1 MVFSKT
7 FFCERYDMEFIVL
20 KLYES
25 DTKAW
30 SPVDCHGIL
39 CDLSL
44 VLMNL
49 DFINLILNKINR

>member
-1 MVFSKT
+1 
-7 FFCERYDMEFIVL
+7 MEFIVL

-25 DTKAW
+25 DTKVW
-30 SPVDCHGIL
+30 SSIDYHGIL
-39 CDLSL
+39 WDLSL

>member
-1 MVFSKT
+1 
-7 FFCERYDMEFIVL
+7 MEFIVL

-30 SPVDCHGIL
+30 SPIDCHGIL